1 MSEAPIRV
9 VVTFVISLK
18 HTIINIV
25 IKCVTNMWE
34 FVCYFIWAWCMLC
47 VGLTKVASAK
57 KEILGNLEKILGN
70 LRYTNLGKAS
80 NETLQSILRCP
91 LTNLMHW
98 LGQSERES
106 EWGRGLILV
115 EFAQKALGTPG
126 KLRPNFQVS
135 EVQFTILWTPLVDY
149 IQCVCTGLHQIARIF
164 QDLSPGE
171 AFVKITDHCLQLCMI
186 RHSLSGVCIEF
197 QCIWSHG
204 PVSNMHSVHSET
216 EAHLWITSGMRSTFM
231 GNIKSVEIISEA
243 QSLLM
248 WEPVILYE

>member
-1 MSEAPIRV
+1 
-9 VVTFVISLK
+9 
-18 HTIINIV
+18 
-25 IKCVTNMWE
+25 
-34 FVCYFIWAWCMLC
+34 MLC
-47 VGLTKVASAK
+47 FDTAKVHLWRRTQFLALMTLT
-57 KEILGNLEKILGN
+57 
-70 LRYTNLGKAS
+70 
-80 NETLQSILRCP
+80 
-91 LTNLMHW
+91 
-98 LGQSERES
+98 SEQRRGVREV
-106 EWGRGLILV
+106 RV

-216 EAHLWITSGMRSTFM
+216 EAHLWITSGMGSTFV
-231 GNIKSVEIISEA
+231 GNIKCLNNLRSSKSFDVGAGDLVWI
-243 QSLLM
+243 M
-248 WEPVILYE
+248 WGSKH